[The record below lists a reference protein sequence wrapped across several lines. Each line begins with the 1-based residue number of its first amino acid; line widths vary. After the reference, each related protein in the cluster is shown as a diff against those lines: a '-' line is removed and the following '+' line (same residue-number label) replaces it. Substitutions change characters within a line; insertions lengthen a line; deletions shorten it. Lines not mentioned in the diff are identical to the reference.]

1 MSAAESARPT
11 VLSVR
16 PWRPPGPG
24 NTLGERLSEHGIAL
38 EAAPLQEV
46 RLAAGAE
53 VESAVRTIR
62 AGEVEHVV
70 LLHARAIDALARTAR
85 SIDRAAGVR
94 RSLEELLATGAHVTV
109 HALGRTTA
117 ETAIEHGLPPTH
129 VVPGGTAEL
138 SAGLRAHIDAGSTTR
153 VLLAGSPTTLAPLT
167 EMLAS
172 TTAQVTAI
180 SAYALRPQPLPE
192 DTLAR
197 LRAGRIAAVVVAS
210 IATAHLLAEALR
222 PTPAYSTVPHVPV
235 VAVGARVAAAC
246 REAGLAVVGVSARG
260 AEASI
265 ADAVIHAMLNGHD
278 ASTPPS
284 SEVPS

>member
-1 MSAAESARPT
+1 MSAAENARPT

-46 RLAAGAE
+46 CLAAGAE

-70 LLHARAIDALARTAR
+70 LLHARAIDALARAAR

-94 RSLEELLATGAHVTV
+94 RPLEELLATGAHVTV

-129 VVPGGTAEL
+129 VIPGGTAEL
-138 SAGLRAHIDAGSTTR
+138 SASLRAHIDAGSTTR
-153 VLLAGSPTTLAPLT
+153 VLLAGSPALLAPLT

-180 SAYALRPQPLPE
+180 SAYVLRPQPLPE

-210 IATAHLLAEALR
+210 IATARLLADAVGVDGEAR
-222 PTPAYSTVPHVPV
+222 RTPV
-235 VAVGARVAAAC
+235 VAVGERVAADC
-246 REAGLAVVGVSARG
+246 RKAGLAVVGVAPSG
-260 AEASI
+260 AEADI
-265 ADAVIHAMLNGHD
+265 AEALARAILDPHGPSAPD
-278 ASTPPS
+278 ST
-284 SEVPS
+284 EVPS